1 MSTKELLHNA
11 VDKMTEEQ
19 ANAIY
24 TVIQFMVLNKT
35 EKNTTNAQKA
45 YDTIAKLRKPST
57 TITDED
63 DKENY
68 YRYLEGKYKNKVTAL
83 TPEDFLQEYQKAGTQ
98 P

>member
-11 VDKMTEEQ
+11 VDNMTEEQ

-35 EKNTTNAQKA
+35 GKNTTDAQRA
-45 YDTIAKLRKPST
+45 YETIAKLRKPYT

-63 DKENY
+63 DK
-68 YRYLEGKYKNKVTAL
+68 
-83 TPEDFLQEYQKAGTQ
+83 
-98 P
+98 